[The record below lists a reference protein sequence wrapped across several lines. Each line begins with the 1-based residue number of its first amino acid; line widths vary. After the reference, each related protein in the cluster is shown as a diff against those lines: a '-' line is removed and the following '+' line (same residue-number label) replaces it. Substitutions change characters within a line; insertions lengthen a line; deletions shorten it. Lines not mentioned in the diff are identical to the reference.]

1 MVLNR
6 GVAQTK
12 TFLNGIRQMLWPCT
26 MPIGNELRRFIAS
39 PVMIIIGTCD
49 AARLPA
55 IGRGVGAR
63 AVDCDSVEVLFSAWQ
78 WSQTAANLRDIGR
91 MAVTFARASDYV
103 SYQLKGRAELLDAG
117 PEDRDRSQRYA
128 ANIVT
133 VLEGL
138 GLDRKVVLPWL
149 GDRELLVA
157 RMSVEE
163 VYVQTPGP
171 KAGTAVGAAT

>member
-1 MVLNR
+1 M
-6 GVAQTK
+6 QTK
-12 TFLNGIRQMLWPCT
+12 TFLNGIRSMLWHCT
-26 MPIGNELRRFIAS
+26 MLMEIDLKRFVAS

-49 AARLPA
+49 IAKSPT

-63 AVDCDSVEVLFSAWQ
+63 VAGGDCLEVLFSAWQ
-78 WSQTAANLRDIGR
+78 WPQTTANLRENGR

-117 PEDRDRSQRYA
+117 AEDHDRSQRYA
-128 ANIVT
+128 ANMIA

-138 GLDRKVVLPWL
+138 GLDRKIVVPWL

-157 RMSVEE
+157 RMTVEE

-171 KAGTAVGAAT
+171 KAGTAVGAAR